1 MKTKNKNFID
11 YEKHQVSQPI
21 AYIREA
27 TKMGYA
33 KVYEGDSI
41 NLEQP
46 NSKTRRGRVGH
57 QIAQTITTSPN
68 QATIEVTTTR
78 LSDIASTIRATIY
91 KQGERN
97 IMKNIENGSG
107 YEGIIEKFP
116 SAKIDDNGTVFCK
129 YDELVE
135 FAEQNKPKYRVRKL
149 TPTECWKLMG
159 LTKEDIEK
167 AKAVGVSDS
176 QLYKQA
182 GNGIVTNCV
191 ELLAEHLYKAQ
202 YDNTYKCTD
211 ENFTQPQLT

>member
-1 MKTKNKNFID
+1 MKTNNK
-11 YEKHQVSQPI
+11 KS
-21 AYIREA
+21 
-27 TKMGYA
+27 
-33 KVYEGDSI
+33 
-41 NLEQP
+41 
-46 NSKTRRGRVGH
+46 
-57 QIAQTITTSPN
+57 
-68 QATIEVTTTR
+68 TIEVTTTR

-97 IMKNIENGSG
+97 LMKNIENGSE

-116 SAKIDDNGTVFCK
+116 SAKIDDDGTVFCK

-149 TPTECWKLMG
+149 TPTECWRLMG
-159 LTKEDIEK
+159 LTTDDCEK
-167 AKAVGVSDS
+167 ARVVGVSNS
-176 QLYKQA
+176 QLYRQA
-182 GNGIVTNCV
+182 GNGIVANCV

>member
-1 MKTKNKNFID
+1 MRDSKKENTNKIIALGHIGVGGQKGWIYSANGICPTIPASTWKD
-11 YEKHQVSQPI
+11 PI
-21 AYIREA
+21 KFVHNIRDGDMNDDNN
-27 TKMGYA
+27 KIK
-33 KVYEGDSI
+33 KV
-41 NLEQP
+41 
-46 NSKTRRGRVGH
+46 
-57 QIAQTITTSPN
+57 
-68 QATIEVTTTR
+68 VTTR
-78 LSDIASTIRATIY
+78 MSDISSTIRATIY

-116 SAKIDDNGTVFCK
+116 SAKIDDDGTVFCK

-211 ENFTQPQLT
+211 ENFIFPQQ

>member
-1 MKTKNKNFID
+1 MC
-11 YEKHQVSQPI
+11 
-21 AYIREA
+21 
-27 TKMGYA
+27 
-33 KVYEGDSI
+33 
-41 NLEQP
+41 
-46 NSKTRRGRVGH
+46 NSKKENTNRIIYLGHIGVGG
-57 QIAQTITTSPN
+57 QKGFIYSEQGICPTIPASTWKDPIKFVHN
-68 QATIEVTTTR
+68 IRDGDMNDDNNKIKKVVTTR
-78 LSDIASTIRATIY
+78 MSDIASTIRATIY

-107 YEGIIEKFP
+107 YEEIIEKFP
-116 SAKIDDNGTVFCK
+116 SAKIDDDGTVFCK

-167 AKAVGVSDS
+167 AKTVGVSDS